1 MPDLTDTFNDIF
13 AFLLRMHE
21 QIWGDDYSDTDPG
34 EYPQRIVKQAA
45 SSRHLSDGK
54 GYVKLVYMGH
64 RKTETFP
71 VMTLQIRYFGAD
83 MEPTTDL
90 ENDTR
95 HISVIDL
102 MESIEGLICNAGV
115 LWVVLQD
122 TVRYINLQA
131 FNEKTVDGSVY
142 AMQFDVRYG

>member
-1 MPDLTDTFNDIF
+1 MPDLTETLDDIF
-13 AFLLRMHE
+13 AFLLRRHE

-34 EYPQRIVKQAA
+34 DFPQRIVKQTS

-64 RKTETFP
+64 QKTETFP
-71 VMTLQIRYFGAD
+71 VMTLQLRYFGAD

-95 HISVIDL
+95 QISVIDL
-102 MESIEGLICNAGV
+102 MESVEALLYGAGV
-115 LWVVLQD
+115 LWALLPD
-122 TVRYINLQA
+122 SVRYINLQA